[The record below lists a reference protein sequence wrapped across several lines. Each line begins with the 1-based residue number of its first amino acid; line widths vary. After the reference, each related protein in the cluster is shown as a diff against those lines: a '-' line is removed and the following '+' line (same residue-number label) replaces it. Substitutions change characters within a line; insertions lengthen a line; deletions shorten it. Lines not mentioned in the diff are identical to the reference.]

1 MKIKVGI
8 GYDIHRL
15 VHGRKLILGGV
26 VISHDKGLD
35 GHSDGD
41 VLLHAISDAI
51 FGGLGLQDIG
61 HWFPDDDDAIKNID
75 SKEILKFA
83 KQCLIDANGQISNID
98 ATIIAQEPYLAKYI
112 NDIKYEI
119 SRILDIPMSDIG
131 IKAKTNEKI
140 GEIGRGE
147 AMAVIATCCLIIH

>member
-1 MKIKVGI
+1 MKIKIGV

-15 VHGRKLILGGV
+15 VVGRKLILGGV
-26 VISHDKGLD
+26 AITHDKGLD

-51 FGGLGLQDIG
+51 LGGLGLQDIG
-61 HWFPDDDDAIKNID
+61 HWFPDDDDLTKGID
-75 SKEILKFA
+75 SKEIIKFA
-83 KQCLIDANGQISNID
+83 KQCLIDAHCKISNID
-98 ATIIAQEPYLAKYI
+98 AVIIAQEPHLASCI
-112 NDIKYEI
+112 NDIKNEI
-119 SRILDIPMSDIG
+119 SNALSIPTSDIG

-147 AMAVIATCCLIIH
+147 AIAVIANCCLLFE

>member
-15 VHGRKLILGGV
+15 VVGRKLILGGV
-26 VISHDKGLD
+26 VIDHDKGLA

-51 FGGLGLQDIG
+51 FGSLGLKDIG
-61 HWFPDDDDAIKNID
+61 HWFPDNDDAIKNID

-83 KQCLIDANGQISNID
+83 KQCLMDAHGQISNID
-98 ATIIAQEPYLAKYI
+98 ATIIAQEPHLAKYI
-112 NDIKYEI
+112 DDIKYEI
-119 SRILDIPMSDIG
+119 SRILGVPMSDIG
-131 IKAKTNEKI
+131 VKAKTNEKI
-140 GEIGRGE
+140 GEIGRGD
-147 AMAVIATCCLIIH
+147 AIAVIANCCLMFD

>member
-15 VHGRKLILGGV
+15 VVGRKLILGGV
-26 VISHDKGLD
+26 VIDHDKGLA

-51 FGGLGLQDIG
+51 FGSLGLQDIG
-61 HWFPDDDDAIKNID
+61 HWFPDNDDAIKNID

-83 KQCLIDANGQISNID
+83 KQCLMDAHGQISNID
-98 ATIIAQEPYLAKYI
+98 ATIIAQEPHLAKYI

-119 SRILDIPMSDIG
+119 SRILGVPMSDIG
-131 IKAKTNEKI
+131 VKAKTNEKI
-140 GEIGRGE
+140 GEIGRGD
-147 AMAVIATCCLIIH
+147 AIAVIANCCLMFD